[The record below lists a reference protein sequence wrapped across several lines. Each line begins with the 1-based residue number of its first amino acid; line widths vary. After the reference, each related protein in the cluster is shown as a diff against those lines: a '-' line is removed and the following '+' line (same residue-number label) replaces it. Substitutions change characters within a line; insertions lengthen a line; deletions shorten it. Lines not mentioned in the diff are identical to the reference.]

1 MTKTWGSVEWKEK
14 RAAYLVGKVCEMCG
28 GSTKLAIHH
37 RHPVNVGLA
46 KWKSI
51 RRNLERGKAGEG
63 LSVEEV
69 VKITNEKYTDFK
81 ERAEASYMDFS
92 PENVA
97 VLCKR
102 CHYAIERG
110 KVLCVKCKKHYHGK
124 RYPVCYECNKK
135 EVKPV
140 G

>member
-1 MTKTWGSVEWKEK
+1 MTKTWGSAEWRMR
-14 RAAYLVGKVCEMCG
+14 RAAYLKWKACEMCG
-28 GSTKLAIHH
+28 SADNLSIHH

-69 VKITNEKYTDFK
+69 VRVTSEKYMAFK

-102 CHYAIERG
+102 CHYATERG

-124 RYPVCYECNKK
+124 RYPVCYECNK
-135 EVKPV
+135 EASV
-140 G
+140 

>member
-1 MTKTWGSVEWKEK
+1 MTKTWGSAEWRMR
-14 RAAYLVGKVCEMCG
+14 RAAYLKWKVCEMCG
-28 GSTKLAIHH
+28 SADNLAIHH
-37 RHPVNVGLA
+37 RHPVNVGLV

-69 VKITNEKYTDFK
+69 VRVTSEKYMAFK
-81 ERAEASYMDFS
+81 ERAEANYMDFS

-102 CHYAIERG
+102 CHFATEKG
-110 KVLCVKCKKHYHGK
+110 KILCKQCRKHYHGK
-124 RYPVCYECNKK
+124 RYPLCYECNKEMK
-135 EVKPV
+135 VT
-140 G
+140 

>member
-37 RHPVNVGLA
+37 RHPVNVGLV

-135 EVKPV
+135 EVKPI